1 VKGWDEWM
9 EIRDIIWIDVFVD
22 KIWTKHHVS
31 TEEVE
36 EVLQS
41 SPKVRF
47 IEEGDVNGED
57 MYAAMGRTENGRYLI
72 IFFISK
78 KKGNA
83 LVVSAREMTKKER
96 KVYEKK

>member
-1 VKGWDEWM
+1 M
-9 EIRDIIWIDVFVD
+9 EIRDIIWIDIFVD
-22 KIWTKHHVS
+22 KIWIKHHVS

>member
-1 VKGWDEWM
+1 M

-22 KIWTKHHVS
+22 KLWIKHHVS

-78 KKGNA
+78 KKGNV

-96 KVYEKK
+96 KLYEKK